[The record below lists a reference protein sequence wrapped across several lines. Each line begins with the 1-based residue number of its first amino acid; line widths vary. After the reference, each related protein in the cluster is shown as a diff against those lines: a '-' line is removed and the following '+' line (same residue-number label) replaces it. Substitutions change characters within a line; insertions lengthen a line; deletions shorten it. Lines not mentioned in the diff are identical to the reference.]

1 MNFKQT
7 MDFAGRI
14 RFNPYPLIIIVL
26 FLLASPVQA
35 QAARQGNIV
44 FDETFFDFGV
54 VTEGDVVKHT
64 FKFKNEGKG
73 IAGIETTETSCGC
86 TTASG
91 TLKTY
96 KPGERGEMAVE
107 VDTKDKKGIIIK
119 TVTVKMTHNEKPSV
133 ELSLAM
139 KLEPPPHP
147 KIVNARNINTDAA
160 CKACHLES
168 GAGQSGIFLYHRVC
182 SQCHG
187 KKGMGGVAHAL
198 NDASWQRQASDVY
211 IAKVI
216 HAGLPE
222 KGMPAFVEGVTP
234 ALTDTQID
242 TLIKYI
248 RSMVQP

>member
-1 MNFKQT
+1 MNLTQI
-7 MDFAGRI
+7 MDFARCI
-14 RFNPYPLIIIVL
+14 RFKLYQFVIPAL
-26 FLLASPVQA
+26 FLLASPIQA
-35 QAARQGNIV
+35 QADRLGNIV
-44 FDETFFDFGV
+44 FEETFFDFGA

-64 FKFKNEGKG
+64 FKFKNEGRGK
-73 IAGIETTETSCGC
+73 AGIETTESSCGC

-119 TVTVKMTHNEKPSV
+119 TVMVKMAHNEKPTV

-147 KIVNARNINTDAA
+147 KIENARNINTDAA
-160 CKACHLES
+160 CKTCHLES
-168 GAGQSGIFLYHRVC
+168 GAGQTGIFLYHRVC

-187 KKGMGGVAHAL
+187 KKGMGGIAHAL
-198 NDASWQRQASDVY
+198 DDAAWQRQADDVY

-216 HAGLPE
+216 HAGQPE